1 MTNIQQ
7 RKRAATPLANAQGVM
22 IVLVLK
28 KGGVT
33 VHNQLENRKDMNG
46 GGL

>member
-1 MTNIQQ
+1 V
-7 RKRAATPLANAQGVM
+7 ATPLVNAQGVK